1 MTTPATSLPSPL
13 SGAFAVH
20 VELVQQQ
27 RSAGIP
33 PELLE
38 SYLSLGWLRWGAGRL
53 LVTLRGAAVRDA
65 AAGAEAS
72 S

>member
-1 MTTPATSLPSPL
+1 MTNPAASLSSPL

-38 SYLSLGWLRWGAGRL
+38 RYLSLGWLRWGAGRL

-65 AAGAEAS
+65 EIEDDATA
-72 S
+72 